1 MDPLTQGVLGA
12 TAAVLASRREDR
24 RWAMLTGFL
33 AGCAADLDV
42 LIPRGDDP
50 LGELAFH
57 RHFTHALL
65 FIPVGALAVAALL
78 RVLLKD
84 RLPFARLYLYALLGY
99 ATHAPLDALTTYGT
113 HLLWPFSG
121 EVIGTGTIAIVDPL
135 FTLVLIA
142 GLVLSFRS
150 KRAPAIAASCAAIYA
165 AFGFYQQHRADRA
178 IAELARTRGHE
189 RAAPLIKTTMGS
201 LLVWR
206 SVYAVE
212 REDRFYIDAVRA
224 GLDTQLY
231 PGASIPRAKI
241 PANASEDVRRF
252 DRFSRGYI
260 ASTPEDPT
268 LLGDIRYSVAPNG
281 LAPLW
286 GLRFDP
292 RDPARRVAF
301 EKLEQTSRA
310 SRRIWWDMVLGR

>member
-12 TAAVLASRREDR
+12 TAAVLASRPSDR
-24 RWAMLTGFL
+24 RRAVLTGFL

-42 LIPRGDDP
+42 FIPRGDDP

-65 FIPVGALAVAALL
+65 FIPIGALIVAAVL
-78 RVLLKD
+78 RVLFKD
-84 RLPFARLYLYALLGY
+84 GFKRLYLFALLGY

-113 HLLWPFSG
+113 HLFWPFSG

-135 FTLVLIA
+135 FTLILIG
-142 GLVLSFRS
+142 GLVLVLRS
-150 KRAPAIAASCAAIYA
+150 GATRRAPAIAASFAICYFA
-165 AFGFYQQHRADRA
+165 LGFLQQHRADAA
-178 IAELARTRGHE
+178 IAELAKARGHT
-189 RAAPLIKTTMGS
+189 RTAPLVKTTMGS

-206 SVYAVE
+206 SVYVF
-212 REDRFYIDAVRA
+212 EDHFYIDAVRVA
-224 GLDTQLY
+224 QDAALY
-231 PGASIPRAKI
+231 PGASIARFHVEP
-241 PANASEDVRRF
+241 NAPEDVRRF

-260 ASTPEDPT
+260 ASTPGDPT

-286 GLRFDP
+286 GLRIDP
-292 RDPARRVAF
+292 QNPRTPAAF
-301 EKLEQTSRA
+301 EKRAQTSRE
-310 SRRIWWDMVLGR
+310 SRALWWDMVLGR